1 MSRRNC
7 FVMRALQGFNGK
19 SKNSG
24 WERGDVGGY
33 CRRSIYYSNHIF
45 ELKFF
50 SFLFLLFFFFFLIVS
65 IMKREKKQYR
75 RELLLCKYI
84 NIIVFHIINIVK
96 SWILY
101 FVMVFAFSILKN
113 DAFG

>member
-1 MSRRNC
+1 
-7 FVMRALQGFNGK
+7 
-19 SKNSG
+19 
-24 WERGDVGGY
+24 
-33 CRRSIYYSNHIF
+33 
-45 ELKFF
+45 
-50 SFLFLLFFFFFLIVS
+50 
-65 IMKREKKQYR
+65 MKREKKQYR